1 MLIISYKKIQIYDE
15 TLLIFKYFNFVK
27 FILLNDK
34 EYEIIDENLN

>member
-1 MLIISYKKIQIYDE
+1 MTKNYFK
-15 TLLIFKYFNFVK
+15 LIFKYFNFVK